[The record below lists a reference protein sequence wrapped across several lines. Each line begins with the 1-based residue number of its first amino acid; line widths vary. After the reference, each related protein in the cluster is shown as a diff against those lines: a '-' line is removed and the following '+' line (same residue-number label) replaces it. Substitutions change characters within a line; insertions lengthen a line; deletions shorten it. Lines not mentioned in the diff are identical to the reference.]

1 VEIVL
6 RAANKATKNNN
17 FRSINAQIRAVEDE
31 NSRNVVLSFS
41 SEEPYER
48 WFGTEIL
55 DHSDGACDLSRLEEV
70 GVLLFNHN
78 TDRVI
83 GKVIRTWIE
92 NNRGYAEVSFDE
104 DEASDVIYQKVKSG
118 TLRCTSVWYRVD
130 SWEEVAANKTSADGR
145 FTGPCSIARKWMP
158 YEVSIVSVPADP
170 TVGVGRNHNNQNELA
185 YYEAQFQINLNSVIG
200 GKKL

>member
-1 VEIVL
+1 MF
-6 RAANKATKNNN
+6 RAATKATKNNN
-17 FRSINAQIRAVEDE
+17 YRSINAQIRAAEDE
-31 NSRNVVLSFS
+31 DSRSVVLSFS

-83 GKVIRTWIE
+83 GKVTKVWIE
-92 NNRGYAEVSFDE
+92 NNRGNAKVTFDT
-104 DEASDVIYQKVKSG
+104 DEASEVIYQKVKSG
-118 TLRCTSVWYRVD
+118 TLKCTSTWYRVD

-158 YEVSIVSVPADP
+158 YEVSIVSVPADA
-170 TVGVGRNHNNQNELA
+170 TVGVGRNHNKPNELA
-185 YYEAQFQINLNSVIG
+185 YYEAQFQINQNSVIG